1 MSTPYV
7 PYGSAESFGQAANRL
22 ARENINLLNQRGL
35 VSTTNSLQDGRVV
48 GKIPNTDIKK
58 PDIKYVYDNGEW
70 KRTFGGYKKIAK
82 NKMRQKCAKSSKKC
96 RYSHYKTTAKR
107 SRRRTNQK

>member
-1 MSTPYV
+1 MSYTQTPYV
-7 PYGSAESFGQAANRL
+7 PYGSGPSYFDEIKRFEMERN
-22 ARENINLLNQRGL
+22 ELLKQRGL
-35 VSTTNSLQDGRVV
+35 VSATNSLQDGRLV
-48 GKIPNTDIKK
+48 GKVSGTNT
-58 PDIKYVYDNGEW
+58 KYVYDNGQW

-96 RYSHYKTTAKR
+96 RYSHYKNTAKR